1 MSHQAVLFSPSKEL
15 TGGIQ
20 SYLNYVNRQPILS
33 SEEEQALFTE
43 YREENNLSAVKQI
56 ILSHLRFV
64 AYIAKSYTGYGLP
77 LEDLVQEGTLGLM
90 KSVRQFDPNKGV
102 RLASFAVYWIKSGI
116 HEYVLKNW
124 KLVKVATTKAQRKLF
139 FNLRK
144 LKKQTGWIS
153 NEDTK
158 EIAEYLGVPEREV
171 REMDS
176 RLSQQD
182 CFFDESFGES
192 MDDEMPSNQ
201 AMSRFLEDE
210 NTNPEKLLLEHD
222 TRNNSLA
229 SLRQALSELDERS
242 TDIIQSRWM
251 AAEGHKLGLKELS
264 EKYGVSM
271 ERIRQ
276 LEVKAL
282 KSLKLK
288 MSACENSFVA

>member
-1 MSHQAVLFSPSKEL
+1 MSHQAILFSPNKEL

-20 SYLNYVNRQPILS
+20 SYLNYVNSQPVLS
-33 SEEEQALFTE
+33 RDEERTLFTE
-43 YREENNLSAVKQI
+43 YRENNNLSAVKQI

-90 KSVRQFDPNKGV
+90 KSVKQFDPNKGV

-171 REMDS
+171 REMDA

-182 CFFDESFGES
+182 CFFDTTFGETV
-192 MDDEMPSNQ
+192 DEEGPSNL
-201 AMSRFLEDE
+201 AISKYLEDE
-210 NTNPEKLLLEHD
+210 KTNPETLLLEHD
-222 TRNNSLA
+222 NKNNTLA
-229 SLRQALSELDERS
+229 RLHQALSELDKRS
-242 TDIIQSRWM
+242 LDIIQSRWM
-251 AAEGHKLGLKELS
+251 ASDDQKLGLKALS
-264 EKYGVSM
+264 QKYGVSM

-276 LEVKAL
+276 LEVKAINT
-282 KSLKLK
+282 LKLK
-288 MSACENSFVA
+288 LNAGADLLA